1 MSNAGTARKGFF
13 GLKGVL
19 DFKGVVNNF
28 LGNNDEIEEDIE
40 SFEKIDTK
48 NVDVTAKELEELKK
62 SSGRLNVLAERYG
75 IEPKNL
81 KAKSKTPK
89 AKTAVI
95 KKQNLKVK
103 ENQKQNEIE
112 QEEIDRER

>member
-1 MSNAGTARKGFF
+1 MSNAGTARNFDLR
-13 GLKGVL
+13 GLL
-19 DFKGVVNNF
+19 HNLF
-28 LGNNDEIEEDIE
+28 GNNDEIEEDIE

-89 AKTAVI
+89 ARTAVI
-95 KKQNLKVK
+95 KKENLNQVK
-103 ENQKQNEIE
+103 EKQEQK
-112 QEEIDRER
+112 EIDRDGR

>member
-1 MSNAGTARKGFF
+1 MNSAKSM
-13 GLKGVL
+13 GVSW
-19 DFKGVVNNF
+19 KSVVALVKDF

-89 AKTAVI
+89 ARTAVI
-95 KKQNLKVK
+95 KKENLNQVK
-103 ENQKQNEIE
+103 EKPEQK
-112 QEEIDRER
+112 EIDRDGR

>member
-1 MSNAGTARKGFF
+1 MSNAGTARNFDLR
-13 GLKGVL
+13 GLL
-19 DFKGVVNNF
+19 HNLF
-28 LGNNDEIEEDIE
+28 GNNDEIEEDIE

>member
-1 MSNAGTARKGFF
+1 MSNAGTARNFDFGGVWHNFF
-13 GLKGVL
+13 
-19 DFKGVVNNF
+19 
-28 LGNNDEIEEDIE
+28 GNNDEIEEDIE

-48 NVDVTAKELEELKK
+48 NIDVTAKELEELKK

-75 IEPKNL
+75 IEPKDL
-81 KAKSKTPK
+81 KTKSKTPK
-89 AKTAVI
+89 AKTAMI

-112 QEEIDRER
+112 QEEMDRER

>member
-1 MSNAGTARKGFF
+1 MSSAGTAKNFDLR
-13 GLKGVL
+13 GLL
-19 DFKGVVNNF
+19 HNLF
-28 LGNNDEIEEDIE
+28 GNNDEIEEDIE

-48 NVDVTAKELEELKK
+48 NIDVTAKELEELKK

-112 QEEIDRER
+112 QEEMDRER